1 MFCFRTSNN
10 MINKIHNQALRLTLN
25 DHTSDSDTLLQNNND
40 NCNHHRNIQTLMV
53 EIYEIRNNLNPQL

>member
-1 MFCFRTSNN
+1 

-25 DHTSDSDTLLQNNND
+25 DHTSDSNTLLQNNND

-53 EIYEIRNNLNPQL
+53 EIYEIKNNLNPQL